1 MIVLVILLAFAC
13 KKDEDDKDYNMLK
26 ITTGEHAGFAY
37 TFYPN
42 MGFWSNVK
50 SSVKYVHLVF
60 GATDNMVVS
69 GKDIMSIQFYDEGSG
84 NVSFPSA
91 QGQHANFGV
100 TIAGAEKYYTAE
112 DATLSISEFTD
123 ERLKGTLSGEFISNG
138 PEFEIVNVT
147 MDIDIAMTQ
156 L

>member
-1 MIVLVILLAFAC
+1 MFVLVILLAFAC
-13 KKDEDDKDYNMLK
+13 QKEEDDRDYNMLT
-26 ITTGEHAGFAY
+26 ITTGDHAGFAY

-50 SSVKYVHLVF
+50 SNVKYVHLVF

-69 GKDIMSIQFYDEGSG
+69 GKDIMSIQFYDEGTGS
-84 NVSFPSA
+84 VSFPSA

-100 TIAGAEKYYTAE
+100 TIDGAENYYTAE
-112 DATLSISEFTD
+112 DATLSISEFTAD
-123 ERLKGTLSGEFISNG
+123 RLKGNISGEFISNG
-138 PEFEIVNVT
+138 PAFEVVNIT
-147 MDIDIAMTQ
+147 MDIDIVMTQ